1 MAKTNLPA
9 PFLRR
14 LSWRERGPASDT
26 GRPDQYPLNLTWLRD
41 PEWELRFCA
50 PVTILVGENGVGKST
65 LIEAIAAIAGYDE
78 AGGGKGYRP
87 LDHSRA
93 QDISGAELAEHFR
106 AAWLPRVTDGWFF
119 KAESFFSVARY
130 LDEAA
135 LDAGAAPP
143 DFLSRSHGEGFLR
156 VFKERCT
163 RQGLY
168 LMDEPESALSPLRQM
183 DLLAIL
189 AQLQV
194 RAKAQVIMATH
205 SPLLMALPGAQILEI
220 TRDGISEID
229 FRQTKHFRMLQA
241 FAMDPKGFIQSELD
255 ARR

>member
-14 LSWRERGPASDT
+14 LSWRET
-26 GRPDQYPLNLTWLRD
+26 GTTPETARPDHYPLNLPWLRD
-41 PEWELRFCA
+41 PLWELRFAA
-50 PVTILVGENGVGKST
+50 PVTILVGENGAGKST

-87 LDHSRA
+87 LDHGRA
-93 QDISGAELAEHFR
+93 VDKSGAELADHLR

-135 LDAGAAPP
+135 ADVGVAPP

-168 LMDEPESALSPLRQM
+168 LMDEPESALSPSRQM

-189 AQLQV
+189 AQLQEN
-194 RAKAQVIMATH
+194 AKAQVIMATH
-205 SPLLMALPGAQILEI
+205 SPLLMALPGAQVLEI
-220 TRDGISEID
+220 TRDGIAEVD
-229 FRQTKHFRMLQA
+229 FRQTKHFRMFQA
-241 FAMDPKGFIQSELD
+241 FAMDPKGFVQTELEE
-255 ARR
+255 RR